1 MSLAAWYYHK
11 ADQCA
16 RLAKDAIEPRKR
28 SDFETERKLWLQ
40 IAEQIEM
47 DEVGW
52 FGPVPMGRGRPPL
65 RRANDV
71 QRPSNP
77 AHTPRPLFFAHST
90 FAPWSGNAETSRQ
103 LRNLRAWVCEV
114 RP

>member
-47 DEVGW
+47 DEVRW
-52 FGPVPMGRGRPPL
+52 FGPDARQSLPRHIVARGKRQSELTEGRRHAGRI
-65 RRANDV
+65 
-71 QRPSNP
+71 
-77 AHTPRPLFFAHST
+77 
-90 FAPWSGNAETSRQ
+90 RQ
-103 LRNLRAWVCEV
+103 ELCR
-114 RP
+114 